1 MTSFLFVY
9 SILLIMVFSKE
20 DKILINTLRELK
32 GYDAKR
38 FIKEFPDK
46 NWNRRGLDY
55 LLKKLRETGTVE
67 RTICSGR
74 RRSSRTTQNID
85 AVEDL
90 RRETQDFIFPD
101 LWSPKSPDLNPV
113 DYPIWAVMQRPVYQ
127 TKIHTVDY
135 RKQRMIE
142 VWCGPEQST
151 VDMAVDQWRRRLR
164 SSVCERRT
172 LQT

>member
-1 MTSFLFVY
+1 MTSFVFVY

-67 RTICSGR
+67 RTIGSGR
-74 RRSSRTTQNID
+74 RRSSCTTQNID

-90 RRETQDFIFPD
+90 R
-101 LWSPKSPDLNPV
+101 
-113 DYPIWAVMQRPVYQ
+113 
-127 TKIHTVDY
+127 
-135 RKQRMIE
+135 
-142 VWCGPEQST
+142 
-151 VDMAVDQWRRRLR
+151 
-164 SSVCERRT
+164 
-172 LQT
+172 